1 MREYIGQ
8 MKEYSPSQCHLVATQ
23 SCLNILDISFGTDRG
38 RQGLSDAQKDFEQY
52 ALLYWPLHYEGVQR
66 DDMRSQRTGINDL
79 LRSFLLQGRGQRN
92 KYHEW
97 FEEVRKREKQL
108 KDNKYLACKLNAIQ
122 ASPMSPLFA
131 ACVFGLEDLIAK
143 FGRELDALN
152 RVNDSGQTVLCLAIE
167 HNKLDVVKALLTRRF
182 PADPNLLNIRAVA
195 QWVNW
200 ESGPHDTILYASAM
214 QCATAT
220 GRLDI
225 AEYLT
230 VHGAHIDIVAGYYGS
245 PLQAAAYKGHAQLV
259 EFLLSRGAEPNN
271 QGGYHGTYISLSGSY
286 NLMMR
291 KTVLNHGAMEGF
303 FDLNPACPGNG
314 EYRIHPFL

>member
-1 MREYIGQ
+1 MED
-8 MKEYSPSQCHLVATQ
+8 YSPSQCHLVATQ
-23 SCLNILDISFGTDRG
+23 SCLNILDTSFGNDR
-38 RQGLSDAQKDFEQY
+38 RHQGLSDAQKEFEQY
-52 ALLYWPLHYEGVQR
+52 ALLYWPLHYEGVKR
-66 DDMRSQRTGINDL
+66 DDMRSQRTVINNL
-79 LRSFLLQGRGQRN
+79 LRSLLLQGRGKRD

-108 KDNKYLACKLNAIQ
+108 KDNKYLASKLNAIQ

-152 RVNDSGQTVLCLAIE
+152 KVNDSGQTALCLAIE

-200 ESGPHDTILYASAM
+200 ESGAHDTILYASAM
-214 QCATAT
+214 QCAAAT
-220 GRLDI
+220 DRLDI

-230 VHGAHIDIVAGYYGS
+230 ERDAHIDLVGGYYGS

-259 EFLLSRGAEPNN
+259 EFLLSKGAEPNS
-271 QGGYHGTYISLSGSY
+271 QGGYHGTYMFRLG
-286 NLMMR
+286 LMAR
-291 KTVLNHGAMEGF
+291 W
-303 FDLNPACPGNG
+303 
-314 EYRIHPFL
+314 